1 MAAESSFTPD
11 GSRRYRPG
19 LISAPLIRQNYVSIP
34 KKQQILLDRDD
45 AWSGNLRGGSHG
57 FVNVPPEVLED
68 VKAAHA
74 RQQTPRSQR
83 PSSSPQHSSPPIQK
97 SPVEQLQS
105 SVKRSA
111 RCRSRISPSPIASQ
125 EVEEED
131 SDEGSAVRVPWSSSP
146 PRQRLRSPG
155 VERPSDKETDTQTTP
170 SKGGSSPPRPIRDA
184 TRSRF
189 LTEFPSSAIEE
200 PDLELEEPG
209 MLNQQPNLV
218 NKPARLGTRMPEP
231 TPPSAQLPVIPCS
244 YNHTSSPDKPQRA
257 PRSGL
262 MKALKFDKS
271 KSRAQPLG
279 PDTTKLQPVTAEAGY
294 LDSNVPSAT
303 RIEDDVSR
311 KPRAIPVL
319 ATAAP
324 TFAPPSYE
332 SSKIPETSPF
342 QKRQTSSPKIQS
354 PINSAVI
361 QESSLEGQGGFYS
374 QPIDKETIEDSASES
389 SPSQDIST
397 PWDAY
402 KKAYPDFYGTVG
414 DFVRACMCVQDLQ
427 TKRALPVFLYDD
439 FIRAFAKDYLTYIGS
454 LEFDDDSQP
463 LTAVQWYNENVDNP
477 VYNKSIINRQNLEVI
492 LITFPDE
499 VRSAGLLIGSSDGA
513 IQPTQTLREPALQVM
528 DAPIV
533 LSDTSSSDRAI
544 QPTQTFPDPAPQV
557 MHEPIVL
564 SDTSSSEDAIEQNQT
579 FREPATQVMEE
590 ATFRHDSPELSLPPA
605 RTYSTVEDVQEE
617 VLNPP
622 LETVAVVRPP
632 VASPKPALLE
642 RRQELYEELHKHLHP
657 SPSPGPRPPASSTAS
672 FRSRKRRS
680 METPEQRSKR
690 LKAFLE
696 KRSRKK

>member
-1 MAAESSFTPD
+1 
-11 GSRRYRPG
+11 
-19 LISAPLIRQNYVSIP
+19 
-34 KKQQILLDRDD
+34 
-45 AWSGNLRGGSHG
+45 
-57 FVNVPPEVLED
+57 
-68 VKAAHA
+68 
-74 RQQTPRSQR
+74 
-83 PSSSPQHSSPPIQK
+83 
-97 SPVEQLQS
+97 
-105 SVKRSA
+105 
-111 RCRSRISPSPIASQ
+111 
-125 EVEEED
+125 
-131 SDEGSAVRVPWSSSP
+131 
-146 PRQRLRSPG
+146 
-155 VERPSDKETDTQTTP
+155 
-170 SKGGSSPPRPIRDA
+170 
-184 TRSRF
+184 
-189 LTEFPSSAIEE
+189 
-200 PDLELEEPG
+200 
-209 MLNQQPNLV
+209 MLNQQPNSV

-402 KKAYPDFYGTVG
+402 KKAYPDFCGTVG

-528 DAPIV
+528 DAPVV

-696 KRSRKK
+696 KRKQEEIRLSGHQATAKRT